1 MRNWPGTIRT
11 DDRSPVRV
19 RLTVRRR
26 LAGFVLAGVLLPAL
40 TALLIPLRET
50 VDLTTDVLAFLLA
63 VVAVASVGGLWP
75 ALAAAVGGSLLLNYY
90 FTAPLHRFAVADRD
104 DAVALA
110 AFVAVAVAVSAAALR
125 QRRLA
130 DAAASAALLAEADR
144 TRAALLTAVSHD
156 RRSPLASVK
165 TAVSAVSADELTWTA
180 PERAEL
186 LATADESLNRLTRL
200 VENLLDMSRLQAGA
214 LAVHL
219 TPMGVEEVLPAVLA
233 EFGDAGRRIELD
245 VPPDVPE
252 LLADPGLLE
261 RILANLLG
269 NALRH
274 SPPGRPPRVSAA
286 LSGSH
291 IELRIVDS
299 GPGVPETEWDRIFV
313 PFQRLGDR
321 TTGTGVGLGLGLA
334 LSRGLAE
341 AMGGT
346 LRPNH
351 SPGGGL
357 AMVLSLP
364 SAPAASPRTPDP
376 ETIR

>member
-1 MRNWPGTIRT
+1 MRNWPGTVRT
-11 DDRSPVRV
+11 DDRAPGRV
-19 RLTVRRR
+19 RLTARRR
-26 LAGFVLAGVLLPAL
+26 LAGFGLAGVLLPAL
-40 TALLIPLRET
+40 TALLVPLRET

-75 ALAAAVGGSLLLNYY
+75 ALAAALGGSLLLNYY

-130 DAAASAALLAEADR
+130 DAAAAAALLAEADR

-156 RRSPLASVK
+156 LRSPLTSAK
-165 TAVSAVSADELTWTA
+165 TAVSALSAQELTWTG

-186 LATADESLNRLTRL
+186 LATADDSLDRLTRL

-214 LAVHL
+214 LAVHP

-233 EFGDAGRRIELD
+233 ELGDAGQRVELD
-245 VPPDVPE
+245 VPPHVPE

-274 SPPGRPPRVSAA
+274 SPPGRPPRVSAT
-286 LSGSH
+286 LSGNH

-299 GPGVPETEWDRIFV
+299 GPGVPETEWDQIFV

-321 TTGTGVGLGLGLA
+321 TTGAGVGLGLA

-346 LRPNH
+346 LRPDH

-357 AMVLSLP
+357 TMVLSLP
-364 SAPAASPRTPDP
+364 PAPASSPRTPDP
-376 ETIR
+376 ETVR